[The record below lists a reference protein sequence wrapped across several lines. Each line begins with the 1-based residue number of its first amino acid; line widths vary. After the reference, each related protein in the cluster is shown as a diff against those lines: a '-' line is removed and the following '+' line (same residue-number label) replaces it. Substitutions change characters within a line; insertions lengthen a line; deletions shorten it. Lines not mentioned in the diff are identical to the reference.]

1 MGRRELREN
10 QFMLLFRNEFHNEIE
25 MKEQIR
31 LFFDQTEFDNEKD
44 IEYIKNRVSIIIELQ
59 KEIDQKIEEVI
70 KGWDIN
76 RLAKVDLTII
86 RLAFY
91 EMEYDDEIPKSVAIN
106 EAIEIAKKYAGEDS
120 PAFINGVLAKLF

>member
-10 QFMLLFRNEFHNEIE
+10 QFMLLFRNEFHDDIE